1 MKSLLRQ
8 PQQPHSGYVAV
19 AIFLLAY
26 AATLA
31 LVIAPAH
38 VKSAMDVILVWPFG

>member
-1 MKSLLRQ
+1 MKTLLRQ
-8 PQQPHSGYVAV
+8 PHQPQSGYVAV
-19 AIFLLAY
+19 TIFLLAY

-38 VKSAMDVILVWPFG
+38 VRSALDAILVWPFG